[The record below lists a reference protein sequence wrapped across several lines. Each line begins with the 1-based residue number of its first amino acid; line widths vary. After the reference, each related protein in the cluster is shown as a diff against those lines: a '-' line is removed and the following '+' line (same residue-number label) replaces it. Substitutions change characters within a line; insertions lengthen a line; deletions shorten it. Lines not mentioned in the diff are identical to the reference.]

1 MEKTKLPWD
10 EFFSL
15 NKDVNHT
22 FFTPED
28 FSGDEDLIAKM
39 TEQFVK
45 QEIVPQ
51 MENIEQHNYKVS
63 RQLFEKAGEL
73 GLLSIEVP
81 EEYGGF
87 ELGKAVSGLVAE
99 KMGYAGA
106 FSVSFNIHAGVGTLP
121 YIYYGTKEQ
130 KEKYLPKIAS
140 GEWIGAYALTEP
152 NAGSDALSAKTSA
165 VLNEDGT
172 AWKLNGE
179 KQWITN
185 AHMADVYVV
194 FAKTNKG
201 MTAFIVERTCEGVS
215 IGLEEKKMG
224 IKGSSTATLI
234 LEDVVI
240 PAENVLGEVGKG
252 HHVALNILNF
262 ARLKLAFGNIGT
274 AKQAIGLS
282 VQYGKERKQFQTEL
296 VDFTMIQ
303 EKIAN
308 MIIATYGAESAAYR
322 TAGVIDEAIHESD
335 EVLMKKMSQFAIE
348 CALNKVNASETL
360 GYIVDEA
367 VQIHGGYGY
376 MQEYEVERLYRDA
389 RISRI
394 FEGTNEINRLT
405 VAKMLIKQME
415 QIEDTEVEVEVEVEV
430 DVANVE
436 RNQRYILLAKKLL
449 KQSLKTLSKTPEL
462 KIDQEQEYS
471 RVLSNMLTDVYVME
485 SAFLRTSKAIS
496 KNGEEKER
504 TKQMITDVIC
514 EEGYRKVE
522 DAAISILSAAVTK
535 EQDRHV
541 ILAEIRQ
548 LLVPLYTNVFT
559 KKREIA
565 KAIINRGKYIV

>member
-1 MEKTKLPWD
+1 MEKTKLQWD

-15 NKDVNHT
+15 NQELHTT

-28 FSGDEDLIAKM
+28 FSGDEDLIAKT

-45 QEIVPQ
+45 QEIVPEI
-51 MENIEQHNYKVS
+51 ENIEQHNYKVS
-63 RQLFEKAGEL
+63 RRLFEKAGEL

-140 GEWIGAYALTEP
+140 GAWIGAYALTEP

-165 VLNEDGT
+165 VLNEEGT
-172 AWKLNGE
+172 AWTLNGE

-185 AHMADVYVV
+185 AHMADVYVA

-308 MIIATYGAESAAYR
+308 MIVATYGAESAAYR
-322 TAGVIDEAIHESD
+322 TAGVIDEAIHES
-335 EVLMKKMSQFAIE
+335 EESIMQKMSQFAME
-348 CALNKVNASETL
+348 CAINKVNASETL
-360 GYIVDEA
+360 GNIADEA

-405 VAKMLIKQME
+405 VAKMLMKQTKQLGDQVE
-415 QIEDTEVEVEVEVEV
+415 EDTFE
-430 DVANVE
+430 NVE
-436 RNQRYILLAKKLL
+436 RNHRYILLSKQLL
-449 KQSLKTLSKTPEL
+449 KQSLKTLSQTPKL
-462 KIDQEQEYS
+462 KIEQEQEYS
-471 RVLSNMLTDVYVME
+471 RVLADMLKDVYVME
-485 SAFLRTSKAIS
+485 SAFLRTKKAVS

-504 TKQMITDVIC
+504 TKQFITDVLC

-522 DAAISILSAAVTK
+522 AAAIVLLSAAVQE
-535 EQDRHV
+535 EQKRNA
-541 ILAEIRQ
+541 ILDEIRQ
-548 LLVPLYTNVFT
+548 LSVPLYTNLFT

>member
-1 MEKTKLPWD
+1 MEKTKLQWD
-10 EFFSL
+10 EFFSQNEEL
-15 NKDVNHT
+15 HT
-22 FFTPED
+22 FFFTPED
-28 FSGDEDLIAKM
+28 FSGDEELIAKT

-51 MENIEQHNYKVS
+51 IENIEQHNYEIS
-63 RQLFEKAGEL
+63 RSLFKKAGEL

-87 ELGKAVSGLVAE
+87 ELGKVVSGLVAE

-121 YIYYGTKEQ
+121 YIYYGTVEQ
-130 KEKYLPKIAS
+130 KEKYLSKIAS

-172 AWKLNGE
+172 EWTLNGE

-194 FAKTNKG
+194 FAKTNEG

-215 IGLEEKKMG
+215 LGLEEKKMG

-240 PAENVLGEVGKG
+240 PAKNVLGEVGKG

-308 MIIATYGAESAAYR
+308 MTIATYGAESAAYR
-322 TAGVIDEAIHESD
+322 TAGIIDEAINEND
-335 EVLMKKMSQFAIE
+335 ENVMQKMSQFAIE

-405 VAKMLIKQME
+405 VAKMLMKQLKEM
-415 QIEDTEVEVEVEVEV
+415 DHEVQGELFE
-430 DVANVE
+430 NLE
-436 RNQRYILLAKKLL
+436 RNHSYILLSKQLL
-449 KQSLKTLSKTPEL
+449 KQSLKTLSQTPDIKL
-462 KIDQEQEYS
+462 KQEQEYS
-471 RVLSNMLTDVYVME
+471 RVIADMLRDVYVME
-485 SAFLRTSKAIS
+485 SAFLRTKKAVS

-504 TKQMITDVIC
+504 VKQLITDVLC
-514 EEGYRKVE
+514 EEGYCKVE
-522 DAAISILSAAVTK
+522 SAATMLLSAAVTEEEK
-535 EQDRHV
+535 RNS
-541 ILAEIRQ
+541 ILDEIRQ
-548 LLVPLYTNVFT
+548 QSVPLYTNLFL
-559 KKREIA
+559 KKRAIA
-565 KAIINRGKYIV
+565 KAIINRGKYVV

>member
-1 MEKTKLPWD
+1 MEKTKLQWD
-10 EFFSL
+10 EFFSQNEEL
-15 NKDVNHT
+15 HT
-22 FFTPED
+22 FFFTPED
-28 FSGDEDLIAKM
+28 FSGDEELIAKT

-51 MENIEQHNYKVS
+51 IENIEQHNYEIS
-63 RQLFEKAGEL
+63 RSLFKKAGEL

-81 EEYGGF
+81 EKYGGF
-87 ELGKAVSGLVAE
+87 ELGKVVSGLVAE

-121 YIYYGTKEQ
+121 YIYYGTVEQ
-130 KEKYLPKIAS
+130 KENYLSKIAS

-152 NAGSDALSAKTSA
+152 NAGSDALNAKTSA

-172 AWKLNGE
+172 EWTLNGE

-194 FAKTNKG
+194 FAKTNEG

-215 IGLEEKKMG
+215 LGLEEKKMG

-240 PAENVLGEVGKG
+240 PAKNVLGEVGKG

-308 MIIATYGAESAAYR
+308 MTIATYGAESSAYR
-322 TAGVIDEAIHESD
+322 TAGIIDEAID
-335 EVLMKKMSQFAIE
+335 ENDENIMQKMSQFAIE

-405 VAKMLIKQME
+405 VAKMLMKQLKEM
-415 QIEDTEVEVEVEVEV
+415 DHEVQEELFE
-430 DVANVE
+430 NLE
-436 RNQRYILLAKKLL
+436 RNHRYILLSKQLL
-449 KQSLKTLSKTPEL
+449 KQSLKTLSQTPGIKLE
-462 KIDQEQEYS
+462 QEQEYS
-471 RVLSNMLTDVYVME
+471 RVIADMLRDVYVME
-485 SAFLRTSKAIS
+485 SAFLRTKKAVS

-504 TKQMITDVIC
+504 VKQLITDVLC

-522 DAAISILSAAVTK
+522 SAATTLLSAAVTEEEK
-535 EQDRHV
+535 RHS
-541 ILAEIRQ
+541 ILDEIRQ
-548 LLVPLYTNVFT
+548 QSVPLYTNLFL

-565 KAIINRGKYIV
+565 KTIINRGKYVV

>member
-1 MEKTKLPWD
+1 MEKTKSQWD
-10 EFFSL
+10 DFFSL
-15 NKDVNHT
+15 NKEVHT
-22 FFTPED
+22 FFFTPED
-28 FSGDEDLIAKM
+28 FSGDEELIAKT

-45 QEIVPQ
+45 QEIAPQ
-51 MENIEQHNYKVS
+51 IENIEQHNYEIS
-63 RQLFEKAGEL
+63 RSLFKKAGEL

-87 ELGKAVSGLVAE
+87 ELGKVVSGLVAE

-121 YIYYGTKEQ
+121 YIYYGTVEQ
-130 KEKYLPKIAS
+130 KEKYLSKIAS

-172 AWKLNGE
+172 EWTLNGE

-194 FAKTNKG
+194 FAKTNEG

-215 IGLEEKKMG
+215 LGVEEKKMG

-240 PAENVLGEVGKG
+240 PAKNVLGEVGKG

-308 MIIATYGAESAAYR
+308 MTIATYGAESATYR
-322 TAGVIDEAIHESD
+322 TAGIIDKAVD
-335 EVLMKKMSQFAIE
+335 ENDDNIMRKMSQFAIE

-405 VAKMLIKQME
+405 VAKMLMKQLNEM
-415 QIEDTEVEVEVEVEV
+415 DHEVQGERFE
-430 DVANVE
+430 NLE
-436 RNQRYILLAKKLL
+436 RNHRYILLSKQLL
-449 KQSLKTLSKTPEL
+449 KQSLKTLSQTPDIKLE
-462 KIDQEQEYS
+462 QEQEYS
-471 RVLSNMLTDVYVME
+471 RVIADMLKDVYVME
-485 SAFLRTSKAIS
+485 SAFLRTKKAVS
-496 KNGEEKER
+496 KNREEKER
-504 TKQMITDVIC
+504 VKQLITDVLC

-522 DAAISILSAAVTK
+522 SVATILLSATITEEETRNSIL
-535 EQDRHV
+535 D
-541 ILAEIRQ
+541 EIRQ
-548 LLVPLYTNVFT
+548 QSVPLYTNLFL

-565 KAIINRGKYIV
+565 KAIINRGKYVV

>member
-1 MEKTKLPWD
+1 MEKTKLQWD
-10 EFFSL
+10 EFFSQNEEL
-15 NKDVNHT
+15 HT
-22 FFTPED
+22 FFFTPED
-28 FSGDEDLIAKM
+28 FSGDEELIAKT

-51 MENIEQHNYKVS
+51 IENIEQHNYEIS
-63 RQLFEKAGEL
+63 RSLFKKAGEL

-87 ELGKAVSGLVAE
+87 ELGKVVSGLVAE

-121 YIYYGTKEQ
+121 YIYYGTVEQ
-130 KEKYLPKIAS
+130 KEKYLSKIAS

-172 AWKLNGE
+172 EWTLNGE

-194 FAKTNKG
+194 FAKTNEG

-215 IGLEEKKMG
+215 LGLEEKKMG

-240 PAENVLGEVGKG
+240 PAKNVLGEVGKG

-308 MIIATYGAESAAYR
+308 MTIATYGAESAAYR
-322 TAGVIDEAIHESD
+322 TAGIIDEAINEND
-335 EVLMKKMSQFAIE
+335 ENIMQKMSQFAIE

-405 VAKMLIKQME
+405 VAKMLMKQLKEM
-415 QIEDTEVEVEVEVEV
+415 DHEVQGELFE
-430 DVANVE
+430 NLE
-436 RNQRYILLAKKLL
+436 RNHSYILLSKQLL
-449 KQSLKTLSKTPEL
+449 KQSLKTLSQTPDIKL
-462 KIDQEQEYS
+462 KQEQEYS
-471 RVLSNMLTDVYVME
+471 RVIADMLRDVYVME
-485 SAFLRTSKAIS
+485 SAFLRTKKAVS

-504 TKQMITDVIC
+504 VKQLITDVLC
-514 EEGYRKVE
+514 EEGYCKVE
-522 DAAISILSAAVTK
+522 SAATMLLSAAVTEEEK
-535 EQDRHV
+535 RNS
-541 ILAEIRQ
+541 ILDEIRQ
-548 LLVPLYTNVFT
+548 QSVPLYTNLFL
-559 KKREIA
+559 KKRAIA
-565 KAIINRGKYIV
+565 KAIINRGKYVV

>member
-1 MEKTKLPWD
+1 MEKTKLQWD

-15 NKDVNHT
+15 NKNLNTT

-28 FSGDEDLIAKM
+28 FSGDEDLIAKT

-51 MENIEQHNYKVS
+51 IENIEQHNYQVS
-63 RQLFEKAGEL
+63 RGLFEKAGEL

-106 FSVSFNIHAGVGTLP
+106 FSVSFNIHVGVGTLP
-121 YIYYGTKEQ
+121 YIYYGTNEQ

-165 VLNEDGT
+165 VLNEEGT
-172 AWKLNGE
+172 TWKLNGE

-240 PAENVLGEVGKG
+240 PVENVLGEVGKG
-252 HHVALNILNF
+252 HYVALNILNF

-322 TAGVIDEAIHESD
+322 TAGVIDEAIHETNGDGSI
-335 EVLMKKMSQFAIE
+335 MQKMSQFAME
-348 CALNKVNASETL
+348 CAINKVNASETL
-360 GYIVDEA
+360 GNIVDEA

-405 VAKMLIKQME
+405 VAKMLMKQTK
-415 QIEDTEVEVEVEVEV
+415 QIGDQV
-430 DVANVE
+430 DEGTFENIE
-436 RNQRYILLAKKLL
+436 RNHRYILLSKQLL
-449 KQSLKTLSKTPEL
+449 KQSLKTLSQTPEL
-462 KIDQEQEYS
+462 KIEQEQEYS
-471 RVLSNMLTDVYVME
+471 RVLADMLKDVYVME
-485 SAFLRTSKAIS
+485 SAFLRTKKAVS

-504 TKQMITDVIC
+504 TKQFVTDVLC

-522 DAAISILSAAVTK
+522 SAAMVLLPAAVQE
-535 EQDRHV
+535 EQNRNA
-541 ILAEIRQ
+541 ILDEIRQ
-548 LLVPLYTNVFT
+548 LSIPLYTNIFM

>member
-1 MEKTKLPWD
+1 MEKTKLQWN

-15 NKDVNHT
+15 NQELKTT

-28 FSGDEDLIAKM
+28 FSDDEDLIAKT

-51 MENIEQHNYKVS
+51 IENIEQHNYQVS
-63 RQLFEKAGEL
+63 RRLFEKAGEL

-165 VLNEDGT
+165 VLNEEGT
-172 AWKLNGE
+172 AWTLNGE

-335 EVLMKKMSQFAIE
+335 EGIMQKMSQFAME
-348 CALNKVNASETL
+348 CAINKVNASETL
-360 GYIVDEA
+360 GNIVDEA

-405 VAKMLIKQME
+405 VAKMLMKQTK
-415 QIEDTEVEVEVEVEV
+415 QLGDQVDKDTFE
-430 DVANVE
+430 NIE
-436 RNQRYILLAKKLL
+436 RNHRYILLSKQLL
-449 KQSLKTLSKTPEL
+449 KQSLKTLSQTPEL
-462 KIDQEQEYS
+462 KIEQEQEYS
-471 RVLSNMLTDVYVME
+471 RVLADMLKDVYVME
-485 SAFLRTSKAIS
+485 SAFLRTKKAIS

-504 TKQMITDVIC
+504 TKQFITDVLC

-522 DAAISILSAAVTK
+522 SAAIVLLSAAVQE
-535 EQDRHV
+535 EQTRNA
-541 ILAEIRQ
+541 ILDEIRQ
-548 LLVPLYTNVFT
+548 LSVPLYTNLFT

-565 KAIINRGKYIV
+565 KTIINRGKYIV

>member
-1 MEKTKLPWD
+1 MEKTKLQWD

-15 NKDVNHT
+15 NKELHT
-22 FFTPED
+22 SFFTPED
-28 FSGDEDLIAKM
+28 FSGDEDLIAKT

-51 MENIEQHNYKVS
+51 IENIEQHNYQVS

-165 VLNEDGT
+165 VLSEDGT
-172 AWKLNGE
+172 TWTLNGE

-282 VQYGKERKQFQTEL
+282 VQYGKERKQFQKEL

-322 TAGVIDEAIHESD
+322 TAGVIDDAIHESD
-335 EVLMKKMSQFAIE
+335 ESIMQKMSQFAME
-348 CALNKVNASETL
+348 CAINKVNASETL
-360 GYIVDEA
+360 GNIVDEA

-405 VAKMLIKQME
+405 VAKMLMKETKSLGDQVE
-415 QIEDTEVEVEVEVEV
+415 EDTFE
-430 DVANVE
+430 NVE
-436 RNQRYILLAKKLL
+436 RNHRYILLSKQLL
-449 KQSLKTLSKTPEL
+449 KQSLKTLSQTPEL
-462 KIDQEQEYS
+462 KIEQEQEYS
-471 RVLSNMLTDVYVME
+471 RVLADMLKDVYVME
-485 SAFLRTSKAIS
+485 SAFLRTKKAVS
-496 KNGEEKER
+496 KNGDEKER
-504 TKQMITDVIC
+504 TKQFVTDVLC

-522 DAAISILSAAVTK
+522 SAAIVLLSAAVQE
-535 EQDRHV
+535 EQKRNA
-541 ILAEIRQ
+541 ILDEIRQ
-548 LLVPLYTNVFT
+548 LSVPLYTNVFT

-565 KAIINRGKYIV
+565 KVIINRGKYIV

>member
-1 MEKTKLPWD
+1 MEKTKLQWD

-15 NKDVNHT
+15 NQELNT
-22 FFTPED
+22 IFFTPED
-28 FSGDEDLIAKM
+28 FSGDEDLIAKT

-51 MENIEQHNYKVS
+51 IENIEQHNYQVS
-63 RQLFEKAGEL
+63 RRLFEKAGEL

-165 VLNEDGT
+165 VLNEEGT
-172 AWKLNGE
+172 AWTLNGE

-194 FAKTNKG
+194 FTKTNKG

-322 TAGVIDEAIHESD
+322 TAGVIDEAIHASD
-335 EVLMKKMSQFAIE
+335 EGIMQKMSQFAME
-348 CALNKVNASETL
+348 CAINKVNASETL
-360 GYIVDEA
+360 GNIVDEA

-405 VAKMLIKQME
+405 VAKMLMKQTK
-415 QIEDTEVEVEVEVEV
+415 QLGDQV
-430 DVANVE
+430 DKDKFENVE
-436 RNQRYILLAKKLL
+436 RNHRYILLSKQLL
-449 KQSLKTLSKTPEL
+449 KKSLKTLSQTPKL
-462 KIDQEQEYS
+462 KIEQEQEYS
-471 RVLSNMLTDVYVME
+471 RVLADMLKDVYVME
-485 SAFLRTSKAIS
+485 SAFLRTKKAIS
-496 KNGEEKER
+496 KNGEEKECA
-504 TKQMITDVIC
+504 KQFITDVLC

-522 DAAISILSAAVTK
+522 SAAIVLLSAAVQE
-535 EQDRHV
+535 EQTRNA
-541 ILAEIRQ
+541 ILDEIRQ
-548 LLVPLYTNVFT
+548 LSVPLYTNLFT

-565 KAIINRGKYIV
+565 KTIINRGKYIV

>member
-15 NKDVNHT
+15 NKNVNHS

-28 FSGDEDLIAKM
+28 FSGDEDLIAKT

-51 MENIEQHNYKVS
+51 METIEQHNYEVS
-63 RQLFEKAGEL
+63 RQLFKKAGEL

-335 EVLMKKMSQFAIE
+335 EDLMKKMSQFAIE

-360 GYIVDEA
+360 GHIVDEA

-405 VAKMLIKQME
+405 VAKMLMKQME
-415 QIEDTEVEVEVEVEV
+415 QIEDTEVEIDVE
-430 DVANVE
+430 NVE
-436 RNQRYILLAKKLL
+436 RNHRYILLAKKLL
-449 KQSLKTLSKTPEL
+449 KQSLKTLSKTPGL

-496 KNGEEKER
+496 KNGDEKER

-514 EEGYRKVE
+514 EEGYRNVE
-522 DAAISILSAAVTK
+522 EAAVSILSAAVTE

-541 ILAEIRQ
+541 ILTEIRQ

>member
-1 MEKTKLPWD
+1 MEKTKLQWD

-15 NKDVNHT
+15 NQELHTT

-28 FSGDEDLIAKM
+28 FSGDEDLIAKT

-51 MENIEQHNYKVS
+51 IEHIEQHNYQVS

-165 VLNEDGT
+165 VLSEDGT
-172 AWKLNGE
+172 TWTLNGE

-240 PAENVLGEVGKG
+240 PAENVLGKVGKG

-282 VQYGKERKQFQTEL
+282 VQYGKERRQFQTEL

-308 MIIATYGAESAAYR
+308 MIIDTYGAESAAYR
-322 TAGVIDEAIHESD
+322 TAGVIDDAIHESD
-335 EVLMKKMSQFAIE
+335 ESIMQKMSQFAIE
-348 CALNKVNASETL
+348 CAINKVNASETL
-360 GYIVDEA
+360 GNIVDEA

-405 VAKMLIKQME
+405 VAKMLMKQTKLLGD
-415 QIEDTEVEVEVEVEV
+415 QV
-430 DVANVE
+430 DEGTFENVE
-436 RNQRYILLAKKLL
+436 RNHRYILLSKQLL
-449 KQSLKTLSKTPEL
+449 KQSLKTLSQTPEL
-462 KIDQEQEYS
+462 KIEQEQEYS
-471 RVLSNMLTDVYVME
+471 RVLADMLKDVYVME
-485 SAFLRTSKAIS
+485 SAFLRTKKAVS

-504 TKQMITDVIC
+504 TKQSITDVLC

-522 DAAISILSAAVTK
+522 SAAIVLLSAAVQE
-535 EQDRHV
+535 EQNRNA
-541 ILAEIRQ
+541 ILDEIRQ
-548 LLVPLYTNVFT
+548 LSVPLYTNVFT

>member
-1 MEKTKLPWD
+1 MGKTKLQWN

-15 NKDVNHT
+15 NTVVNT
-22 FFTPED
+22 NLFTPED
-28 FSGDEDLIAKM
+28 FSGDEDLIAKT

-51 MENIEQHNYKVS
+51 IENIEQHNYPVS
-63 RQLFEKAGEL
+63 RQLFQKAGEL

-87 ELGKAVSGLVAE
+87 ELGKTVSGLVAE

-121 YIYYGTKEQ
+121 YVYFGTEEQ
-130 KEKYLPKIAS
+130 KEKYLPKLAS

-234 LEDVVI
+234 LEDVMI

-322 TAGVIDEAIHESD
+322 TAGVIDEAIHETAKDDSIIQ
-335 EVLMKKMSQFAIE
+335 KMSQYAME
-348 CALNKVNASETL
+348 CAINKVNASEIL
-360 GYIVDEA
+360 GNIVDEA

-405 VAKMLIKQME
+405 VAKMLLKQMQQLE
-415 QIEDTEVEVEVEVEV
+415 PQADEMIGE
-430 DVANVE
+430 NVE
-436 RNQRYILLAKKLL
+436 RNHRYILLSKQLL
-449 KQSLKTLSKTPEL
+449 KQSLKTLSQSPDL
-462 KIDQEQEYS
+462 KIEQEQEYS
-471 RVLSNMLTDVYVME
+471 RVLADMMKDVYVME
-485 SAFLRTSKAIS
+485 SAFLRTKKAVS

-504 TKQMITDVIC
+504 TKQFVTDVIC
-514 EEGYRKVE
+514 EEGYRQIE
-522 DAAISILSAAVTK
+522 AAAISLLSAA
-535 EQDRHV
+535 EQDEQNRSV
-541 ILAEIRQ
+541 LLDEIRN
-548 LLVPLYTNVFT
+548 LSVPLYTNLFT

-565 KAIINRGKYIV
+565 KAIINRAKYIV

>member
-1 MEKTKLPWD
+1 MEKTKLQWD

-15 NKDVNHT
+15 NKNLNTT

-28 FSGDEDLIAKM
+28 FSGDEDLIAKT

-45 QEIVPQ
+45 QEIVPRI
-51 MENIEQHNYKVS
+51 ENIEQHNYQVS
-63 RQLFEKAGEL
+63 RGLFEKAGEL

-121 YIYYGTKEQ
+121 YIYYGTNEQ
-130 KEKYLPKIAS
+130 KKKYLPKIAS

-165 VLNEDGT
+165 VLNEEGT
-172 AWKLNGE
+172 TWKLNGE

-240 PAENVLGEVGKG
+240 PVENVLGEVGKG
-252 HHVALNILNF
+252 HYVALNILNF

-322 TAGVIDEAIHESD
+322 TAGVIDEAIHETNGDGSI
-335 EVLMKKMSQFAIE
+335 MQKMSQFAME
-348 CALNKVNASETL
+348 CAINKVNASETL
-360 GYIVDEA
+360 GNIVDEA

-405 VAKMLIKQME
+405 VAKMLMKQTK
-415 QIEDTEVEVEVEVEV
+415 QIGDQV
-430 DVANVE
+430 DEGTFENIE
-436 RNQRYILLAKKLL
+436 RNHRYILLSKQLL
-449 KQSLKTLSKTPEL
+449 KQSLKTLSQTPEL
-462 KIDQEQEYS
+462 KIEQEQEYS
-471 RVLSNMLTDVYVME
+471 RVLADMLKDVYVME
-485 SAFLRTSKAIS
+485 SAFLRTKKAVS

-504 TKQMITDVIC
+504 TKQFVTDVLC

-522 DAAISILSAAVTK
+522 SAAMVLLSAAVQE
-535 EQDRHV
+535 EQNRNA
-541 ILAEIRQ
+541 ILDEIRQ
-548 LLVPLYTNVFT
+548 LSIPLYTNIFM

>member
-1 MEKTKLPWD
+1 
-10 EFFSL
+10 
-15 NKDVNHT
+15 
-22 FFTPED
+22 
-28 FSGDEDLIAKM
+28 
-39 TEQFVK
+39 
-45 QEIVPQ
+45 

-73 GLLSIEVP
+73 GLLGIEVP
-81 EEYGGF
+81 EDYGGF

-165 VLNEDGT
+165 VLNEEGT
-172 AWKLNGE
+172 GWKLNGE

-335 EVLMKKMSQFAIE
+335 EDLMKKMSQFAIE

-360 GYIVDEA
+360 GHIVDEA

-405 VAKMLIKQME
+405 VAKMLMKQVE
-415 QIEDTEVEVEVEVEV
+415 QIEDTEVEIDVE
-430 DVANVE
+430 NVE
-436 RNQRYILLAKKLL
+436 RNHRYILLAKKLL
-449 KQSLKTLSKTPEL
+449 KQSLKTLSKTPGL

-496 KNGEEKER
+496 KNGEGKER

-522 DAAISILSAAVTK
+522 EAAISILSAAVTE

-541 ILAEIRQ
+541 ILAGIRQ
-548 LLVPLYTNVFT
+548 LSVPLYTNVFT

>member
-1 MEKTKLPWD
+1 MEKTKLQWN

-15 NKDVNHT
+15 NMDLHTDV
-22 FFTPED
+22 FTPED
-28 FSGDEDLIAKM
+28 FSGDEDLIAKT

-45 QEIVPQ
+45 QEIAPQ
-51 MENIEQHNYKVS
+51 IENIEQHNYSVS
-63 RQLFEKAGEL
+63 RQLFQKAGEL

-121 YIYYGTKEQ
+121 YVYYGTKKQ
-130 KEKYLPKIAS
+130 KEKYLPKLAS

-165 VLNEDGT
+165 VLNEEGT

-194 FAKTNKG
+194 FAKTHKG
-201 MTAFIVERTCEGVS
+201 MTAFIVERTREGVS
-215 IGLEEKKMG
+215 IGIEEKKMG

-234 LEDVVI
+234 LEDVMI

-274 AKQAIGLS
+274 AKQAIGLA

-322 TAGVIDEAIHESD
+322 TAGVIDEVIQETAEKESIIQ
-335 EVLMKKMSQFAIE
+335 KMSQFAME
-348 CALNKVNASETL
+348 CAMNKVNASETL
-360 GYIVDEA
+360 GNIVDEA

-405 VAKMLIKQME
+405 VAKMLMKKLQQLDNLADDIVSE
-415 QIEDTEVEVEVEVEV
+415 
-430 DVANVE
+430 NVE
-436 RNQRYILLAKKLL
+436 RNHRYILLSKQLL
-449 KQSLKTLSKTPEL
+449 KKTLKMLSQTPNL
-462 KIDQEQEYS
+462 KIEQEQEYS
-471 RVLSNMLTDVYVME
+471 RVLADMIKDVYVME
-485 SAFLRTSKAIS
+485 SSFLRTKKAIS

-504 TKQMITDVIC
+504 IKQLVTDVIC
-514 EEGYRKVE
+514 EEGYRAVE
-522 DAAISILSAAVTK
+522 SASISLLSAAVQD
-535 EQDRHV
+535 EQNRNEV
-541 ILAEIRQ
+541 LGEIRN
-548 LLVPLYTNVFT
+548 LFVPLYSNVFT

-565 KAIINRGKYIV
+565 KAIINRGKYIL

>member
-1 MEKTKLPWD
+1 MEKTKLQWD

-15 NKDVNHT
+15 NKELHT
-22 FFTPED
+22 SFFTPED
-28 FSGDEDLIAKM
+28 FSGDEDLIAKT

-51 MENIEQHNYKVS
+51 IENIEQHNYQVS

-99 KMGYAGA
+99 KVGYAGA

-165 VLNEDGT
+165 VLSEDGT
-172 AWKLNGE
+172 TWTLNGE

-282 VQYGKERKQFQTEL
+282 VQYGKERKQFQKEL

-322 TAGVIDEAIHESD
+322 TAGVIDDAIHESD
-335 EVLMKKMSQFAIE
+335 ESIMRKMSQFAVE
-348 CALNKVNASETL
+348 CAINKVNASETL
-360 GYIVDEA
+360 GNIVDEA

-405 VAKMLIKQME
+405 VAKMLMKETKSLGDQVD
-415 QIEDTEVEVEVEVEV
+415 EDTFE
-430 DVANVE
+430 NVE
-436 RNQRYILLAKKLL
+436 RNHRYILLSKQLL
-449 KQSLKTLSKTPEL
+449 KQSLKTLSQTPEL
-462 KIDQEQEYS
+462 KIEQEQEYS
-471 RVLSNMLTDVYVME
+471 RVLADMLKDVYVME
-485 SAFLRTSKAIS
+485 SAFLRTKKAVS
-496 KNGEEKER
+496 KNGDEKER
-504 TKQMITDVIC
+504 TKQFVTDVLC

-522 DAAISILSAAVTK
+522 SAAIVLLSAAVQE
-535 EQDRHV
+535 EQKRNA
-541 ILAEIRQ
+541 ILDEIRQ
-548 LLVPLYTNVFT
+548 LSVPLYTNVFT

-565 KAIINRGKYIV
+565 KVIINRGKYIV

>member
-1 MEKTKLPWD
+1 MEKTKLQWE

-15 NKDVNHT
+15 NQELNT
-22 FFTPED
+22 IFFTPED
-28 FSGDEDLIAKM
+28 FSGDEDLIAKT

-51 MENIEQHNYKVS
+51 IENIEQHNYQVS
-63 RQLFEKAGEL
+63 RRLFEKAGEL

-121 YIYYGTKEQ
+121 YIYYGTKDQ

-165 VLNEDGT
+165 VLNEEGT
-172 AWKLNGE
+172 AWTLNGE

-234 LEDVVI
+234 LEDVII

-322 TAGVIDEAIHESD
+322 TAGVIDEAIHASD
-335 EVLMKKMSQFAIE
+335 EGIMQKMSQFAME
-348 CALNKVNASETL
+348 CAINKVNASETL
-360 GYIVDEA
+360 GNIVDEA

-405 VAKMLIKQME
+405 VAKMLMKQTK
-415 QIEDTEVEVEVEVEV
+415 QLGDQV
-430 DVANVE
+430 DKDKFENVE
-436 RNQRYILLAKKLL
+436 RNHRYILLSKQLL
-449 KQSLKTLSKTPEL
+449 KKSLKTLSQTPEL
-462 KIDQEQEYS
+462 KIEQEQEYS
-471 RVLSNMLTDVYVME
+471 RVLADMLKDVYVME
-485 SAFLRTSKAIS
+485 SAFLRTKKAIS
-496 KNGEEKER
+496 KNGEEKEC
-504 TKQMITDVIC
+504 TKQFITDVLC

-522 DAAISILSAAVTK
+522 SAAIVLLSAAVQE
-535 EQDRHV
+535 EQTRNA
-541 ILAEIRQ
+541 ILDEIRQ
-548 LLVPLYTNVFT
+548 LSVPLYTNLFT

-565 KAIINRGKYIV
+565 KTIINRGKYIV

>member
-1 MEKTKLPWD
+1 MEKTKLQWE

-15 NKDVNHT
+15 NQELNT
-22 FFTPED
+22 IFFTPED
-28 FSGDEDLIAKM
+28 FSGDEDLIAKT

-51 MENIEQHNYKVS
+51 IENIEQHNYQVS
-63 RQLFEKAGEL
+63 RRLFEKAGEL

-99 KMGYAGA
+99 KIGYAGA

-165 VLNEDGT
+165 VLNEEGT
-172 AWKLNGE
+172 AWTLNGE

-322 TAGVIDEAIHESD
+322 TAGVIDEAIHEGD
-335 EVLMKKMSQFAIE
+335 EGIMQKMSQFAME
-348 CALNKVNASETL
+348 CAINKVNASETL
-360 GYIVDEA
+360 GNIVDEA

-405 VAKMLIKQME
+405 VAKMLMKQTK
-415 QIEDTEVEVEVEVEV
+415 QLGDQVDEDKFE
-430 DVANVE
+430 NVE
-436 RNQRYILLAKKLL
+436 RNHRYILLSKQLL
-449 KQSLKTLSKTPEL
+449 KQSLKTLSQTPEL
-462 KIDQEQEYS
+462 KIEQEQEYS
-471 RVLSNMLTDVYVME
+471 RVLADMLKDVYVME
-485 SAFLRTSKAIS
+485 SAFLRTKKAIS
-496 KNGEEKER
+496 KNGEEKECA
-504 TKQMITDVIC
+504 KQFITDVLC

-522 DAAISILSAAVTK
+522 SAAIVLLSAAVQE
-535 EQDRHV
+535 EQTRNA
-541 ILAEIRQ
+541 ILNEIRQ
-548 LLVPLYTNVFT
+548 LSVPLYTNLFT

-565 KAIINRGKYIV
+565 KTIINRGKYIV

>member
-1 MEKTKLPWD
+1 MEKTKLQWE

-15 NKDVNHT
+15 NQELNT
-22 FFTPED
+22 IFFTPED
-28 FSGDEDLIAKM
+28 FSGDEDLIAKT

-51 MENIEQHNYKVS
+51 IENIEQHNYQVS
-63 RQLFEKAGEL
+63 RRLFEKAGEL

-121 YIYYGTKEQ
+121 YIYYGTKDQ

-140 GEWIGAYALTEP
+140 GEWIGAYALTES

-165 VLNEDGT
+165 VLNEEGT
-172 AWKLNGE
+172 AWTLNGE

-322 TAGVIDEAIHESD
+322 TAGVIDEAIHASD
-335 EVLMKKMSQFAIE
+335 EGIMQKMSQFAME
-348 CALNKVNASETL
+348 CAINKVNASETL
-360 GYIVDEA
+360 GNIVDEA

-405 VAKMLIKQME
+405 VAKMLMKQTK
-415 QIEDTEVEVEVEVEV
+415 QLGDQV
-430 DVANVE
+430 DKDKFENVE
-436 RNQRYILLAKKLL
+436 RNHRYILLSKQLL
-449 KQSLKTLSKTPEL
+449 KKSLKTLSQTPEL
-462 KIDQEQEYS
+462 KIEQEQEYS
-471 RVLSNMLTDVYVME
+471 RVLADMLKDVYVME
-485 SAFLRTSKAIS
+485 SAFLRTKKAIS
-496 KNGEEKER
+496 KNGEEKECA
-504 TKQMITDVIC
+504 KQFITDVLC

-522 DAAISILSAAVTK
+522 SAAIVLLSAAVQE
-535 EQDRHV
+535 EQTRSA
-541 ILAEIRQ
+541 ILDEIRQ
-548 LLVPLYTNVFT
+548 LSVPLYTNLFT

-565 KAIINRGKYIV
+565 KTIINRGKYII

>member
-1 MEKTKLPWD
+1 MEKTKLQWE

-15 NKDVNHT
+15 NQKLNT
-22 FFTPED
+22 IFFTPED
-28 FSGDEDLIAKM
+28 FSGDEDLIAKT

-51 MENIEQHNYKVS
+51 IENIEQHNYQVS
-63 RQLFEKAGEL
+63 RRLFEKAGEL

-121 YIYYGTKEQ
+121 YIYYGTKDQ

-165 VLNEDGT
+165 VLNEEGT
-172 AWKLNGE
+172 AWTLNGE

-234 LEDVVI
+234 LEDVII

-322 TAGVIDEAIHESD
+322 TAGVIDEAIHASD
-335 EVLMKKMSQFAIE
+335 EGIMQKMSQFAME
-348 CALNKVNASETL
+348 CAINKVNASETL
-360 GYIVDEA
+360 GNIVDEA

-405 VAKMLIKQME
+405 VAKMLMKQTK
-415 QIEDTEVEVEVEVEV
+415 QLGDQV
-430 DVANVE
+430 DKDKFENVE
-436 RNQRYILLAKKLL
+436 RNHRYILLSKQLL
-449 KQSLKTLSKTPEL
+449 KKSLKTLSQTPEL
-462 KIDQEQEYS
+462 KIEQEQEYS
-471 RVLSNMLTDVYVME
+471 RVLADMLKDVYVME
-485 SAFLRTSKAIS
+485 SAFLRTKKAIS
-496 KNGEEKER
+496 KNGEEKEC
-504 TKQMITDVIC
+504 TKQFITDVLC

-522 DAAISILSAAVTK
+522 SAAIVLLSAAVQE
-535 EQDRHV
+535 EQTRNA
-541 ILAEIRQ
+541 ILDEIRQ
-548 LLVPLYTNVFT
+548 LSVPLYTNLFT

-565 KAIINRGKYIV
+565 KTIINRGKYIV

>member
-1 MEKTKLPWD
+1 MEKTKLQWD

-15 NKDVNHT
+15 NKELHT
-22 FFTPED
+22 SFFTPED
-28 FSGDEDLIAKM
+28 FSGDEDLIAKT

-51 MENIEQHNYKVS
+51 IENIEQHNYQVS

-165 VLNEDGT
+165 VLSEDGT
-172 AWKLNGE
+172 TWTLNGE

-201 MTAFIVERTCEGVS
+201 MTAFIVERTCKGVS

-322 TAGVIDEAIHESD
+322 TAGVIDDAIHESD
-335 EVLMKKMSQFAIE
+335 EGIMQKMSQFAME
-348 CALNKVNASETL
+348 CAINKVNSSETL
-360 GYIVDEA
+360 GNIVDEA

-405 VAKMLIKQME
+405 VAKMLMKEMKSLGDQVD
-415 QIEDTEVEVEVEVEV
+415 EDTFE
-430 DVANVE
+430 NVE
-436 RNQRYILLAKKLL
+436 RNHRYILLSKQLL
-449 KQSLKTLSKTPEL
+449 KQSLKTLSQTPEL
-462 KIDQEQEYS
+462 KIEQEQEYS
-471 RVLSNMLTDVYVME
+471 RVLADMLKDVYVME
-485 SAFLRTSKAIS
+485 SAFLRTKKAVS
-496 KNGEEKER
+496 KNGEEKEC
-504 TKQMITDVIC
+504 TKQFITDVLC

-522 DAAISILSAAVTK
+522 SAAIVLLSAAVQE
-535 EQDRHV
+535 EQTRNA
-541 ILAEIRQ
+541 ILDEIRQ
-548 LLVPLYTNVFT
+548 LSVPLYMNLFM

-565 KAIINRGKYIV
+565 KAIINRGKYVV

>member
-1 MEKTKLPWD
+1 MEKTKLQWN

-15 NKDVNHT
+15 NQELNT
-22 FFTPED
+22 IFFTPED
-28 FSGDEDLIAKM
+28 FSGDEDLIAKT

-51 MENIEQHNYKVS
+51 IENIEQHNYQVS
-63 RQLFEKAGEL
+63 RKLFEKAGEL

-121 YIYYGTKEQ
+121 YVYYGTKEQ

-165 VLNEDGT
+165 VLNEEGT
-172 AWKLNGE
+172 AWTLNGE

-296 VDFTMIQ
+296 IDFTMIQ

-335 EVLMKKMSQFAIE
+335 EGIMQKMSQFAME
-348 CALNKVNASETL
+348 CAINKVNASETL
-360 GYIVDEA
+360 GNIVDEA

-405 VAKMLIKQME
+405 VAKMLMKQTKQLGE
-415 QIEDTEVEVEVEVEV
+415 KVDEDKFE
-430 DVANVE
+430 NVE
-436 RNQRYILLAKKLL
+436 RNHRYILLSKQLL
-449 KQSLKTLSKTPEL
+449 KQSLKTLSQTPEL
-462 KIDQEQEYS
+462 KIEQEQEYS
-471 RVLSNMLTDVYVME
+471 RVLADMLKDVYVME
-485 SAFLRTSKAIS
+485 SAFLRTKKAIS
-496 KNGEEKER
+496 KNGEEKEY
-504 TKQMITDVIC
+504 TKQFITDVLC

-522 DAAISILSAAVTK
+522 SAAIVLLSAAVQE
-535 EQDRHV
+535 EQTRKA
-541 ILAEIRQ
+541 ILDEIRQ
-548 LLVPLYTNVFT
+548 LSVPLYTNLFT

-565 KAIINRGKYIV
+565 KTIINRGKYIV